1 MKNLLEFI
9 IKSLVDK
16 PDEVKVDLSEKD
28 GEIILTFSV
37 NKEDMGK
44 VIGKDGKIIKA
55 RRTIIRARSIK
66 EGKRVE
72 INLEEKT

>member
-9 IKSLVDK
+9 TKSLVDK

-55 RRTIIRARSIK
+55 IRTIIRARSIK

>member
-44 VIGKDGKIIKA
+44 VIGKDGKIIKPI
-55 RRTIIRARSIK
+55 RTIIRARSIK